1 MESPTRDYQQM
12 AIAILAIATAA
23 LGFALWAQDFDPV
36 PPESGQS
43 WQAWLYW
50 AEIAAIVIAVVC
62 YFATFTMVLKL
73 LRRYHPVTGQD
84 LVRYPL
90 VWLYAQMAVLA
101 FLFLTGYASDLIV
114 AWDSGAMPTPEPP
127 AQSQ

>member
-23 LGFALWAQDFDPV
+23 LGFALWAQDFDLT
-36 PPESGQS
+36 PPESENP
-43 WQAWLYW
+43 WLVRLYW
-50 AEIAAIVIAVVC
+50 MQLAGIVIAVGC
-62 YFATFTMVLKL
+62 YFVTFTMVLKL
-73 LRRYHPVTGQD
+73 LWQRHPVTGRD

-90 VWLYAQMAVLA
+90 AWLYVQMVVLA
-101 FLFLTGYASDLIV
+101 FLFLTGHAPDLFAALGSD
-114 AWDSGAMPTPEPP
+114 SMPTPEPP

>member
-23 LGFALWAQDFDPV
+23 LGFALWAQDFDPA

-50 AEIAAIVIAVVC
+50 AEIAGIVIAVGC
-62 YFATFTMVLKL
+62 YFVTFTMVLKL

-90 VWLYAQMAVLA
+90 VGLYAQMAVLA

-114 AWDSGAMPTPEPP
+114 AWDSSAMPTPEPP